1 MTHSPD
7 PSFSKDDE
15 NQTAAS
21 EGDLFVFPT
30 SFAQQRLWLLDELG
44 TGSAYNIRTALR
56 LNGRINV
63 SALEKGLNKI
73 VGRHEALRTTF
84 RTIGGSP
91 MQVIAEKGAIVMP
104 LIDLSGLTKADRE
117 AEARRIIAEKAS
129 CPFNLTEG
137 PLIRAT
143 LLCMSEEDHI
153 LLLTMHHI
161 VSDGWS
167 MGILTRELT
176 VLYEAFSNEDPSPLP
191 ELPIQ
196 YADFA
201 HWQREWL
208 QGEVLENQLSY
219 WRKQLEGVPVL
230 QLFTDRPPLRAPVKI

>member
-1 MTHSPD
+1 MTHSSD
-7 PSFSKDDE
+7 SNFLKDDV
-15 NQTAAS
+15 NQTVAS

-30 SFAQQRLWLLDELG
+30 SFAQQRLWLLDKLES
-44 TGSAYNIRTALR
+44 GSAYNIRIALR
-56 LNGRINV
+56 LSGRINV
-63 SALEKGLNKI
+63 SALEKSLNEI
-73 VGRHEALRTTF
+73 VRRHEILRTTF
-84 RTIGGSP
+84 RAIDGNP
-91 MQVIAEKGAIVMP
+91 MQIIAEKGTIVLP
-104 LIDLSGLTKADRE
+104 LIDLSRLTEAERE
-117 AEARRIIAEKAS
+117 AEAGQIIAEKAS

-143 LLCMSEEDHI
+143 LLCTTEEEHI

-167 MGILTRELT
+167 MGIIIRELT
-176 VLYEAFSNEDPSPLP
+176 VLYEAFSHEEPSPLA

-208 QGEVLENQLSY
+208 QGGGIGKSAFLLAGAIRGYS
-219 WRKQLEGVPVL
+219 
-230 QLFTDRPPLRAPVKI
+230 RAAAIY